1 MKILITTLLIIFFG
15 CFSSSAQIFK
25 TGVILGISG
34 AQVEGDGYGGYKKL
48 GLIGGGFVNTNLSKK
63 MSAQFEIYFINKG
76 ASKNA
81 RPDKGIYESFNLNLN
96 YIEIPVALNYKY
108 KKFKIELGLYYAQ
121 LLGVSISDENGPR
134 DVNRFPFRSF
144 DFGGLIG
151 VNFQLNDHFIFNF
164 RSKNSIIPIRD
175 FQNYDQNVGILNR
188 LFNRGWYNVDLNLSV
203 RYQFGNKKND
213 N

>member
-1 MKILITTLLIIFFG
+1 MRTLLILFLLTL
-15 CFSSSAQIFK
+15 CLTTTAQVFN

-48 GLIGGGFVNTNLSKK
+48 GFIGGGFVNTNLSKK

-76 ASKNA
+76 AVDLA
-81 RPDKGIYESFNLNLN
+81 HPDKGDFDSFSLNLN
-96 YIEIPVALNYKY
+96 YIEIPVSLRYNYH
-108 KKFKIELGLYYAQ
+108 KFMLEIGLYYGQ
-121 LLGVSISDENGPR
+121 LIGVSIADEFGPR
-134 DVNRFPFRSF
+134 EVNRFPFKSY

-151 VNFQLNDHFIFNF
+151 IYYQLNDHFIFNF

-175 FQNYDQNVGILNR
+175 FQNYDQNVGILNK

-203 RYQFGNKKND
+203 RYQFRNKKNV